1 MENTDGTFQMNKMP
15 SMLDIKPLEQLS
27 EVKEAVNEP
36 DEEVPVIE
44 ENTTIFVKPP
54 TNKVKKKRVLS
65 EKQKAHLEKLKKMRA
80 EKYKLKLAEK
90 EKQQLLKLKQKLEQ
104 EKKVE
109 NVKKAP
115 SKPVVE
121 NKVIKQNKKDEMSN
135 QEYMNTFFQNMEKFV
150 SLSERLVK
158 SKIGT
163 KTTAPVKIPK
173 KDPFKDMKQKPQK
186 PIPPPKPKPTTINWL
201 EPQANYNYKN
211 PFGY

>member
-80 EKYKLKLAEK
+80 EKYKLKLEEK
-90 EKQQLLKLKQKLEQ
+90 EKQQLLKLKEKLEK

-121 NKVIKQNKKDEMSN
+121 NKVVKQNKKDEMSN

-173 KDPFKDMKQKPQK
+173 KDHFKDMKQKPQK
-186 PIPPPKPKPTTINWL
+186 PTPPPKPKPTTINWL

>member
-186 PIPPPKPKPTTINWL
+186 PAPPPKPKPTTINWL